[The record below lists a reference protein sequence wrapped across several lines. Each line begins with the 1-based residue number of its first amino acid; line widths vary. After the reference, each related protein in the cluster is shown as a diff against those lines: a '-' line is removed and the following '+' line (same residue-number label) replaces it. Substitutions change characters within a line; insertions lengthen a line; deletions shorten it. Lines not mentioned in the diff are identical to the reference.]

1 MKNEDK
7 LVIND
12 INIQNKIYNIRG
24 LKVMLDRDL
33 ALLYG
38 GGGETRALK
47 QAIKRNI
54 QRFPEDFMFILS
66 DMEINIMVSQNV
78 IPSKQHLGG
87 SKPYAFT
94 EQGVSMLSS
103 VLKSKIATD
112 ISINIFR
119 AFVNMRKLI
128 STNNSVF
135 QRLETLEQ
143 NQLITNTKID
153 KVFKALESKQPSTQ
167 SNGIF
172 FNGQIFDAY
181 TFISDLIRSA
191 KKDII
196 LIDNYIDDST
206 LNLFAKVP
214 NIKVTIYTH
223 TISKTLK
230 TDLEK
235 YNKQYSNIN
244 IKIFKDSH
252 DRFIILDNDELY
264 NIGASLKDVGKKWFA
279 FSKLDISSIKPMIE
293 KLD

>member
-1 MKNEDK
+1 MQDNT
-7 LVIND
+7 LVID
-12 INIQNKIYNIRG
+12 ETIQNKIYNIRG
-24 LKVMLDRDL
+24 LQVMLDRDL

-38 GGGETRALK
+38 VENRRLNE
-47 QAIKRNI
+47 QVKRNI
-54 QRFPEDFMFILS
+54 ERFPDDFMFQLTKDELENWKS
-66 DMEINIMVSQNV
+66 QFATSNKEIMGLR
-78 IPSKQHLGG
+78 KL
-87 SKPYAFT
+87 PYVFT

-103 VLKSKIATD
+103 ILKSKTAITM
-112 ISINIFR
+112 SIKIIKT
-119 AFVNMRKLI
+119 FVSMKNFLI
-128 STNNSVF
+128 QNASIF
-135 QRLETLEQ
+135 QRLDNLETNRIKEKLE
-143 NQLITNTKID
+143 ID
-153 KVFKALESKQPSTQ
+153 EKFNKLFSALENKQLKP

-206 LNLFAKVP
+206 LNLFTKVA

-230 TDLEK
+230 ADLEK
-235 YNKQYSNIN
+235 YNKQYSNIT

-293 KLD
+293 KLG